1 MASNFHGKQHSFS
14 DRKLSEGL
22 EHIRLAEK
30 CMKTSLF
37 KWKPDVDGA
46 VDEYRKAATSF
57 KNAKAYDEAKDMYL
71 KTAELQQQSGATFHA
86 AKSFEQAAMI
96 CKENKEIDQ
105 CLHLMQTAAVMFQE
119 HGTPD
124 TAALTLDKAAKM
136 VEMNQ
141 PEKAIDIYLKACD
154 VAEIED
160 RPRQCAEYIGK
171 AARLMIRCRRY
182 VDAVKTMKK
191 EIDYYTECENFELLN
206 KVIMGTVLVHLT
218 QEDYVAADLFFK
230 SCLTLTTFGCSEEA
244 GALEDLLTAYDQGDE
259 EMGRRT
265 LKLPLFKYLDNA
277 FAKLAR
283 DLVIPGGAVSP
294 TGNSSALQSPGQ
306 ESAGEAFPDGLC

>member
-1 MASNFHGKQHSFS
+1 MASNFHGKQHNFS
-14 DRKLSEGL
+14 DRKLTEGL

-46 VDEYRKAATSF
+46 VEEYKKAATSF

-71 KTAELQQQSGATFHA
+71 KTAELQQQCGAAFHA
-86 AKSFEQAAMI
+86 AKSYEQAAMI

-105 CLHLMQTAAVMFQE
+105 CLHLMQTAATLFQE

-141 PEKAIDIYLKACD
+141 PEKAIDMYLKACD
-154 VAEIED
+154 VVEIED

-171 AARLMIRCRRY
+171 AARLMIRCRRF
-182 VDAVKTMKK
+182 DEAVETLKK

-206 KVIMGTVLVHLT
+206 KAIMGTVLVHLT

-230 SCLTLTTFGCSEEA
+230 SCLSLATFGSSEEA

-259 EMGRRT
+259 ETGRRT
-265 LKLPLFKYLDNA
+265 LKLPIFKYLDNA

-283 DLVIPGGAVSP
+283 DLVIPGGVSSQ
-294 TGNSSALQSPGQ
+294 TGNSNALQSPGQ